1 MKTQN
6 KKQQTPR
13 NKLTGTAQQ
22 TIKEVPVDKIIAVT
36 KNQPKTQILK
46 ALDLGIKKFGENRI
60 QEAEKKYKKHPQR
73 KKIELHFIGKLQ
85 SNKIKKAVDLF
96 DVIQTIENK
105 KQIEKINK
113 EAKNNKQ
120 KQKIYIQ
127 INITKDHKKNGA
139 KQKEIKDLL
148 DLVVQKPHIEL
159 SGLMTI
165 LKKGLTKKENY
176 IYFKKL
182 KKIQEKIQKTI
193 NTCTETSMGMSA
205 DYKEALRA
213 GATEIRIGTALFG
226 KRK

>member
-1 MKTQN
+1 M
-6 KKQQTPR
+6 
-13 NKLTGTAQQ
+13 QQ
-22 TIKEVPVDKIIAVT
+22 TIKEVAVDKIIAVT
-36 KNQPKTQILK
+36 KNQPQTQILK

-60 QEAEKKYKKHPQR
+60 QEAEKKYKTHPER
-73 KKIELHFIGKLQ
+73 KNIELHFIGKIQ

-96 DVIQTIENK
+96 DVIQTTENK

-113 EAKNNKQ
+113 EAKNTKQ

-127 INITKDHKKNGA
+127 INITNDPKKNGA
-139 KQKEIKDLL
+139 KQKEIQSLL

-159 SGLMTI
+159 CGLMTI

-182 KKIQEKIQKTI
+182 KQIQEKIKKTI
-193 NTCTETSMGMSA
+193 KTCTETSMGMSA